1 MKKSIRGV
9 RWLVSGMVVGLFALT
24 LAGPR
29 AVAGPGEQETR
40 TTHETVVVT
49 SIDRTH
55 RTVTLQNPDGEVK
68 TIDVPQDVKAYDT
81 LKVGDKIDVDY
92 QESIALSLLPT
103 GTKPTASESS
113 SINRMAKGV
122 GAATRE
128 MTVSATIVSV
138 DPKRNKVT
146 FKGPRGNVRTVTV
159 EDPDVQQRL
168 PGLKVGQVVQITYTE
183 AMVLSIRPSSGSSQW
198 KP

>member
-1 MKKSIRGV
+1 MMKSIRG
-9 RWLVSGMVVGLFALT
+9 GVVASAIGLGLFV
-24 LAGPR
+24 LAVASAP
-29 AVAGPGEQETR
+29 AVAGPSETR

-55 RTVTLQNPDGEVK
+55 RTVTLQNSDGDVK
-68 TIDVPQDVKAYDT
+68 TIDVPAEVKSYDT
-81 LKVGDKIDVDY
+81 LKVGDKIDIDY
-92 QESIALSLLPT
+92 QESMALSMLPT

-113 SINRMAKGV
+113 SMNRLAKGV
-122 GAATRE
+122 GATSRE
-128 MTVSATIVSV
+128 MTVSATIISV
-138 DPKRNKVT
+138 DPKKNKVT

-159 EDPDVQQRL
+159 EDPDMQARL
-168 PGLKVGQVVQITYTE
+168 PSLKVGQVLQITYTE